1 MIFNTS
7 RLCDYIRANL
17 YLLGMLLCD
26 VIFLEDMSCVKI
38 HFKLNFTYLSFQ
50 GFGASWSPL
59 HVKVKSEGIRP
70 THLTQFPVFPHS
82 GLTVAVNNKLAHYWI
97 I

>member
-17 YLLGMLLCD
+17 YLLGMFLCD

-50 GFGASWSPL
+50 GFGAPWSPL
-59 HVKVKSEGIRP
+59 HMKVKSEGIVQ
-70 THLTQFPVFPHS
+70 LTQLNSLFS
-82 GLTVAVNNKLAHYWI
+82 LIQDSL
-97 I
+97 